1 MSRPKAAIRALLAL
15 GAAAGILLGGP
26 LLAGSDFDRAAGL
39 VALGHSQL
47 VSSSP
52 GAGET
57 VATPP
62 TEIRLVFS
70 EPIDARYT
78 SLDLLD
84 GTGRAIMV
92 DAGAPD
98 PADPHVLVAPVPA
111 GAALPTDSLYT
122 VNWRALSA
130 ADGHTTDGFLSF
142 GVGNVALGG
151 HEAGGHGATTGAGD
165 LHAGHTGGAAAAE
178 IQGKVLA
185 YGGSMLAFGLALL
198 AWLVVRPALGRI
210 PRGVAYGSGVA
221 LLAGAAGCILLLVV
235 AADSLPPG
243 PAGGTDYLAFA
254 TSSRSGLLLTART
267 ALGLVG
273 GIAVLA
279 VARLGWAP
287 GIGAALGL
295 GGVVGLVGL
304 GLTAA
309 GGHASAFSSPVP
321 VAMDVVH
328 MAAASVWLGGLVLL
342 GAFTD
347 FGGKSRLEP
356 GSLTRI
362 VPRFSALALVSVALI
377 ALTGVYADW
386 VQTRDLLG
394 FGTLYGLNL
403 LVKIIVFALALAVGL
418 TNYLDGGR
426 DLGRR
431 FGLSR
436 RLLLELVLAVAVL
449 AITANLTSG
458 SPTGSDQ
465 PVAITPAPSSVV
477 SGEPVSLAILPGRP
491 GPDRFLAGLP
501 PSPVEGTIV
510 ELVLQRLDQDIGT
523 ARMTMRPDFSTPT
536 PTFVADATLAA
547 GSRWD
552 ATVVVTAPGG
562 AEAARQRFVFALDAE
577 GISEGRATPPL
588 DPGLVAAVLLLI
600 LGIVGVGYTV
610 AGGTLPRTLADA
622 SRPAMIGASAA
633 GIALGLA
640 AIVLGGPR

>member
-1 MSRPKAAIRALLAL
+1 MPRRAAAVRALVAV
-15 GAAAGILLGGP
+15 GAAVGIALGGP
-26 LLAGSDFDRAAGL
+26 VLAGPTVDRAVGL

-47 VSSSP
+47 VSSAP
-52 GAGET
+52 GAGE
-57 VATPP
+57 VVPTPP

-70 EPIDARYT
+70 EPIDPRYT

-84 GTGRAIMV
+84 ATGRAILV
-92 DAGAPD
+92 GAGAPD
-98 PADPHVLVAPVPA
+98 PGDPHVLVAPIPA
-111 GAALPTDSLYT
+111 GTALPTDSLYT

-130 ADGHTTDGFLSF
+130 ADGHTTEGFLSF
-142 GVGNVALGG
+142 GVGNVAVAG
-151 HEAGGHGATTGAGD
+151 HAAGGHGATTTAGD
-165 LHAGHTGGAAAAE
+165 LHGGHSGGAAAAE

-198 AWLVVRPALGRI
+198 GWLVVRPALGRI
-210 PRGVAYGSGVA
+210 PRGVAFGSGVA
-221 LLAGAAGCILLLVV
+221 LVAGAAGCVLLLVV
-235 AADSLPPG
+235 AADSLP
-243 PAGGTDYLAFA
+243 AGGRPTDYIAFA
-254 TSSRSGLLLTART
+254 TTSRVGQLLTART
-267 ALGLVG
+267 VLGLVG
-273 GIAVLA
+273 GIAVLV
-279 VARLGWAP
+279 VARLA
-287 GIGAALGL
+287 GARGTGLALGL
-295 GGVVGLVGL
+295 GGAVGLVGL

-347 FGGKSRLEP
+347 FGGTSRLGP
-356 GSLTRI
+356 GALTRI

-386 VQTRDLLG
+386 VQTRDPLG

-403 LVKIIVFALALAVGL
+403 LVKIVVFVAALAVGL

-465 PVAITPAPSSVV
+465 PVAIAPAPSSVA
-477 SGEPVSLAILPGRP
+477 SAEPVSLAVLPGRP

-501 PSPVEGTIV
+501 PSPLEGTVV
-510 ELVLQRLDQDIGT
+510 ELVLQRLDQDVGT
-523 ARMTMRPDFSTPT
+523 ARVTMRPDFAPPT
-536 PTFVADATLAA
+536 PTFVADAPLAA

-562 AEAARQRFVFALDAE
+562 AEVARQRFVFALDSE
-577 GISEGRATPPL
+577 GISEGRETPPL
-588 DPGLVAAVLLLI
+588 DPGLVAAVLLLV
-600 LGIVGVGYTV
+600 LGIVGLGFAV
-610 AGGTLPRTLADA
+610 AGGTLPRTLPDA
-622 SRPAMIGASAA
+622 SRPAVIGASAA
-633 GIALGLA
+633 GIVLGLA
-640 AIVLGGPR
+640 ALVLGGVR